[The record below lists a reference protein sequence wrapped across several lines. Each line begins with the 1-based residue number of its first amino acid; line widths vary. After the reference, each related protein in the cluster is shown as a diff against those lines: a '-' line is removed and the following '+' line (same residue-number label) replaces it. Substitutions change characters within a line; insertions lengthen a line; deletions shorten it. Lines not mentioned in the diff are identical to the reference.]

1 MKSKF
6 LLTALLSIG
15 IIGMASAQGFSK
27 NDRIGSKNDRIGGPH
42 KTVIVTRHESPRK
55 VVVSPRKTVIV
66 KHVVSRPRKTQIHRI
81 EKRHQRVVVVK
92 HYNKRHF

>member
-27 NDRIGSKNDRIGGPH
+27 NDRIGGPH
-42 KTVIVTRHESPRK
+42 KTVIVTRHEQPRKTVMSPRK
-55 VVVSPRKTVIV
+55 VVIV
-66 KHVVSRPRKTQIHRI
+66 KHVYARPQKRKIYRI
-81 EKRHQRVVVVK
+81 EKRHQRVMVVK

>member
-27 NDRIGSKNDRIGGPH
+27 NDRIGLKNDRIGGPH

-55 VVVSPRKTVIV
+55 VVIV
-66 KHVVSRPRKTQIHRI
+66 KHVVSRPQKRQIHRI